1 MFQYPVVGNP
11 WQPSAEVQDLSPDC
25 AKNVQRLLLKHQDE
39 CWTNWR
45 LLREPIIGFGTEPS
59 QKASVPLIGKY
70 GLLVFAEN
78 SISIKK

>member
-1 MFQYPVVGNP
+1 MRLTGRMMKFLWHKLEVG
-11 WQPSAEVQDLSPDC
+11 
-25 AKNVQRLLLKHQDE
+25 
-39 CWTNWR
+39 

-59 QKASVPLIGKY
+59 QKASVPVIGKN